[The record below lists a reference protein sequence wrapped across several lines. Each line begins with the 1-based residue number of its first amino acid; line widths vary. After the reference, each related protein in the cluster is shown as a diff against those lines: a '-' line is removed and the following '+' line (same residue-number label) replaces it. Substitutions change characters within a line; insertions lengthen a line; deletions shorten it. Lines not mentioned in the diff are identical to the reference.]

1 MIIGN
6 NIMNEKALK
15 GLAKEE
21 NLLAEIRDTKLH
33 IKDVEAELEHMELRE
48 PDEYKYIHNLKAEIY
63 NLEQKLDKLYQ
74 EYETY

>member
-1 MIIGN
+1 MSR
-6 NIMNEKALK
+6 ETLK

-21 NLLAEIRDTKLH
+21 NLLAEIRDTKLN